1 MADSTETLSDR
12 EGNLTD
18 ASTDASKK
26 LKVLGK
32 ELTSAQKASAAR
44 YFKNTATAIENLRHG
59 TVSVHEAFAA
69 YNKEAEKAVKAN
81 EEYTAA
87 SAKMAA
93 GTEVASSEVENLAEY
108 LGNMDPTALL
118 QNWDQVGPLIAS
130 A

>member
-1 MADSTETLSDR
+1 M
-12 EGNLTD
+12 N
-18 ASTDASKK
+18 
-26 LKVLGK
+26 
-32 ELTSAQKASAAR
+32 SAQRASAAR
-44 YFKNTATAIENLRHG
+44 YFKNTAAAIENLRHG
-59 TVSVHEAFAA
+59 TVSANEAFAA

-118 QNWDQVGPLIAS
+118 QNWDHVGPLIAS